1 MKKNRKRLMAAFM
14 AVLMVLTL
22 VPTWLLGGIFAT
34 TAKADGKEVTLS
46 QMYKDGYILL
56 NKDGKKVYSYE
67 MKDAN
72 GTIADIEAV
81 APQGNLTDKKNY
93 LNVKPSEAVTLDTDK
108 DTVDK
113 DSMPKDGYMKLTV
126 KKDATD
132 LKLYV
137 NTSGTKQ
144 TICVVK
150 KEGSDYTWVSKEYKA
165 DKAEKTGD
173 KKSKYYTV
181 DFGTVKSGEE
191 YYIFV
196 KASSAK
202 DVAYWGYDIT
212 GNFVPVPAPDA
223 TKSVTTVTQD
233 TTDTSKI
240 VVNVKDLAVNE
251 KGPAVYYSLQRVKV
265 TYGTDGSPDWT
276 KAEEIYKYTG
286 KETSFSYEDTVS
298 KTGVYYYRVVGKGLG
313 STDSNGTATTA
324 GVSYEAD
331 VKVSVTGDV
340 NKLTATWA
348 DIETATSYNVY
359 VYKNTEACPSTPT
372 KTISTEEIA
381 AFKEAKTDISYTAE
395 GLTAGVKYNVKVDAV
410 REAGVK
416 SGEVV
421 TVRVLEDIDTSK
433 AITGMKL
440 VNQESTL
447 PVTVIRDKSEIT
459 AFQPATT
466 GGVSSKG
473 FANTSYVIL
482 NDQIAADKDF
492 TLTADVT
499 VKANPASSGSGVYVG
514 AFTDI
519 EKAAAK
525 LYAVGF
531 RGANSGVYD
540 MVYYRNKA
548 DNSYSGGKYNS
559 TVNAYTLDTTY
570 SVTVTRENGSY
581 TTAVKSADGKVDLKS
596 VSEEPSADLKG
607 AVNVGFAIIGTTAVV
622 NNLKVVS
629 GSDTL
634 IDASTF
640 EGSFSPFSNNWDSY
654 EGTSVTEAVNDNE
667 NGKVK
672 VTVAGEIGTYGAGSI
687 DVNMYNEAGELKD
700 TKTVT
705 AWNTTS
711 NTVEFEP
718 EASGTYYFEAVAKRT
733 GVAKT
738 YASSKYKSE
747 GYMLPLKAAVLQLR
761 TAEQSKIEVTWDA
774 VPEATAY
781 KVEYKKEGA
790 AEFTFLE
797 ETTNLSAKT
806 PSLTVGD
813 VYIFRVT
820 AVRSV
825 DGQTKMS
832 NEAQLKVAE
841 HEQFTWKFSAF
852 GQGVSVSNDNLSD
865 KDKSKNGYSG
875 GVNTDEGIVN
885 VWSLDSKGKL
895 VPASTDGVAF
905 YYATIP
911 TNKNFTLT
919 ATAKVN
925 NWKYTNGQEGF
936 GLMAADAVGNN
947 GDSSVFWNN
956 SYMASVTKVEY
967 YSNVDEETGEAT
979 VSKTSGEKISMKLGI
994 GSQEKIGVNKNN
1006 ISKLLD
1012 NDSDTVNNEFKT
1024 TMSTLE
1030 TSKLGSAA
1038 GTFNLIG
1045 NYSNTDATF
1054 VGTTVENPITEV
1066 KLTIQKNN
1074 TGYFVSYT
1082 DAEGNTT
1089 TKKYYDT
1096 EALSQIDSDNVYVGM
1111 FASRTFDVTYS
1122 DISLTTIDPADD
1134 APAEERPVEYKDI
1147 QVNVT
1152 SSSTASS
1159 EDYTFKGMST
1169 ADGHVVVTKGDDV
1182 IGETDVTANESFT
1195 INTKLVAGDNKFVAT
1210 FTPDENFK
1218 FGEYELPTSYDSIE
1232 VSKTVTYAYFTG
1244 DLIYVS
1250 ADATKAVDEAKAN
1263 ETYSA
1268 KAQINS
1274 GKGTKDN
1281 PIDIYN
1287 AVAYAR
1293 PGQKILLLDGDY
1305 KVVNNL
1311 LIPFG
1316 IDGTDEKPIYLM
1328 PESSDSRVVLDF
1340 EGTTGEGI
1348 TLCGSYWYIQNIDVT
1363 NSANGKDGIHVCGSH
1378 NVLDTVNTY
1387 KNGNTGIQIS
1397 RYSSAQDKTDWPAY
1411 NTIKNCTSH
1420 NNADAGYEDADGF
1433 AAKLTIGKGNVFV
1446 GCIAHHNA
1454 DDGWDFFAKVE
1465 TGNIPSVVIMNCVA
1479 YANGYIE
1486 SENGLIDAGNG
1497 NGFKMG
1503 GSSLPGSHVIINSV
1517 AFDNKAK
1524 GIDSNSCPDNVVVG
1538 CTSFNNENSNV
1549 ALYTND
1555 SKNTNYRTNG
1565 IISYRNAY
1573 VKVADNLKARG
1584 TQDTAKLYD
1593 ATDYYWLSASGDAK
1607 EASTLLT
1614 DANFVTLNTNDVK
1627 VTRNANGTI
1636 NMNGLGMLTADTRKA
1651 LGVGIGA
1658 DSLDKAPQL
1667 TSEGYALV
1675 IDALGYDEANR
1686 VLGLSLESAFILR
1699 DGAEGALTGD
1709 SNNIAVMVV
1718 LLLASMAVAGGA
1730 IVYSKKRKV
1739 VSK

>member
-1 MKKNRKRLMAAFM
+1 M
-14 AVLMVLTL
+14 AVLMVVGILPLSMLT
-22 VPTWLLGGIFAT
+22 GIFSSKVVAAT
-34 TAKADGKEVTLS
+34 KTYSFDATALTTEKDKETISGKVAEDYVTVFGTVQKRVKKDTVTVIATELAKSAQSGYEFTVTGTATAKIVISSTGGSNESQFTLIDAKGEAVAS
-46 QMYKDGYILL
+46 
-56 NKDGKKVYSYE
+56 KDGKSVISVTGTTGTEVNYE
-67 MKDAN
+67 LEA
-72 GTIADIEAV
+72 GTYKMVSAKEFTSRGVRVISFDITE
-81 APQGNLTDKKNY
+81 T
-93 LNVKPSEAVTLDTDK
+93 
-108 DTVDK
+108 
-113 DSMPKDGYMKLTV
+113 
-126 KKDATD
+126 
-132 LKLYV
+132 
-137 NTSGTKQ
+137 TSGTRPPR
-144 TICVVK
+144 
-150 KEGSDYTWVSKEYKA
+150 A
-165 DKAEKTGD
+165 DWAE
-173 KKSKYYTV
+173 
-181 DFGTVKSGEE
+181 
-191 YYIFV
+191 
-196 KASSAK
+196 
-202 DVAYWGYDIT
+202 VA
-212 GNFVPVPAPDA
+212 AP
-223 TKSVTTVTQD
+223 T
-233 TTDTSKI
+233 
-240 VVNVKDLAVNE
+240 
-251 KGPAVYYSLQRVKV
+251 
-265 TYGTDGSPDWT
+265 
-276 KAEEIYKYTG
+276 
-286 KETSFSYEDTVS
+286 
-298 KTGVYYYRVVGKGLG
+298 LG
-313 STDSNGTATTA
+313 
-324 GVSYEAD
+324 D
-331 VKVSVTGDV
+331 VKVNGGKITVPYTMSVGYDGADELVVSMKDSKGNVVKTETVAATGTSGEVVFAPEISDEYTFVAVASRKDCEDKTCEAKKVAFELPLATPVISSVTSKGDG
-340 NKLTATWA
+340 K
-348 DIETATSYNVY
+348 IEVVWSAVKEASSYNVY
-359 VYKNTEACPSTPT
+359 VDGNKVDST
-372 KTISTEEIA
+372 
-381 AFKEAKTDISYTAE
+381 KETSYTVS
-395 GLTAGVKYNVKVDAV
+395 GLTVGNEYSFAVEAV
-410 REAGVK
+410 RETPAGI
-416 SGEVV
+416 S
-421 TVRVLEDIDTSK
+421 S
-433 AITGMKL
+433 
-440 VNQESTL
+440 
-447 PVTVIRDKSEIT
+447 KSEVKKGT
-459 AFQPATT
+459 A
-466 GGVSSKG
+466 
-473 FANTSYVIL
+473 
-482 NDQIAADKDF
+482 
-492 TLTADVT
+492 TADAQRAWGYVNYGNGASDSNAAYTGDLNEDGQVT
-499 VKANPASSGSGVYVG
+499 LRSGS
-514 AFTDI
+514 
-519 EKAAAK
+519 
-525 LYAVGF
+525 L
-531 RGANSGVYD
+531 
-540 MVYYRNKA
+540 NKE
-548 DNSYSGGKYNS
+548 GKFDS
-559 TVNAYTLDTTY
+559 
-570 SVTVTRENGSY
+570 
-581 TTAVKSADGKVDLKS
+581 KS
-596 VSEEPSADLKG
+596 
-607 AVNVGFAIIGTTAVV
+607 
-622 NNLKVVS
+622 
-629 GSDTL
+629 
-634 IDASTF
+634 
-640 EGSFSPFSNNWDSY
+640 SNN
-654 EGTSVTEAVNDNE
+654 
-667 NGKVK
+667 GK
-672 VTVAGEIGTYGAGSI
+672 I
-687 DVNMYNEAGELKD
+687 
-700 TKTVT
+700 
-705 AWNTTS
+705 
-711 NTVEFEP
+711 
-718 EASGTYYFEAVAKRT
+718 
-733 GVAKT
+733 
-738 YASSKYKSE
+738 
-747 GYMLPLKAAVLQLR
+747 
-761 TAEQSKIEVTWDA
+761 
-774 VPEATAY
+774 
-781 KVEYKKEGA
+781 
-790 AEFTFLE
+790 
-797 ETTNLSAKT
+797 
-806 PSLTVGD
+806 
-813 VYIFRVT
+813 
-820 AVRSV
+820 
-825 DGQTKMS
+825 
-832 NEAQLKVAE
+832 
-841 HEQFTWKFSAF
+841 
-852 GQGVSVSNDNLSD
+852 
-865 KDKSKNGYSG
+865 
-875 GVNTDEGIVN
+875 
-885 VWSLDSKGKL
+885 
-895 VPASTDGVAF
+895 VPASFDGLNF
-905 YYATIP
+905 YYTTVP
-911 TNKNFTLT
+911 VTQNFTLR
-919 ATAKVN
+919 AKVSVKQ
-925 NWKYTNGQEGF
+925 WMYTNGQEGF
-936 GLMAADAVGNN
+936 GIMATDMLG
-947 GDSSVFWNN
+947 GSGWNN

-1006 ISKLLD
+1006 LSKLLD

-1054 VGTTVENPITEV
+1054 EGTTVENPITEV

-1147 QVNVT
+1147 QVSVT

-1159 EDYTFKGMST
+1159 EDYTFKGMSN

-1195 INTKLVAGDNKFVAT
+1195 IDTKLVAGDNKFVAT

-1218 FGEYELPTSYDSIE
+1218 FGEYELPTSYDPIE
-1232 VSKTVTYAYFTG
+1232 VSKIVTYAYFTG

-1305 KVVNNL
+1305 KVANNL

-1328 PESSDSRVVLDF
+1328 SESSDSRVVLDF

-1348 TLCGSYWYIQNIDVT
+1348 TLCGNYWYIQNVDVT

-1397 RYSSAQDKTDWPAY
+1397 RYSSAQDKADWPAY

-1479 YANGYIE
+1479 YGNGYIE

-1555 SKNTNYRTNG
+1555 AKNTNYRTNG